1 MARAVRIELTYTNRI
16 HGVLSQ
22 MLRTNIDAEGRT
34 RTSDTR
40 IPLTL
45 LLVLMLS
52 TFFLSDA
59 LPTELPL
66 HFLLHLP
73 EKIVDCSPFREDYL
87 TAFESCGNRTRK
99 QKNSS
104 FLKEHCC
111 KCSPFNT
118 P

>member
-1 MARAVRIELTYTNRI
+1 MARAIRIELTYTNRI

-52 TFFLSDA
+52 TFFCLMLYRLSYLCISYYIFPKKLLIA
-59 LPTELPL
+59 H
-66 HFLLHLP
+66 HF
-73 EKIVDCSPFREDYL
+73 EKII
-87 TAFESCGNRTRK
+87 
-99 QKNSS
+99 
-104 FLKEHCC
+104 
-111 KCSPFNT
+111 
-118 P
+118 